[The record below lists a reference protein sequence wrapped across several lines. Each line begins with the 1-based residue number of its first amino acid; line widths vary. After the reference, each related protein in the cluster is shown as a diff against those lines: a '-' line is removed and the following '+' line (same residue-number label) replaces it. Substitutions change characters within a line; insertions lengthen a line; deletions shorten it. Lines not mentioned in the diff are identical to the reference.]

1 MLGIHLMIY
10 GVGRR
15 GGTERRGGERQPHEA
30 RWAENFFNMN
40 IIETEK
46 LTRRFGRH
54 EAVQGLDLAV
64 PQGSVCALLGA
75 NGAGKSTTIKL
86 LMNLLR
92 PTAGSARVLGVDSRK
107 LGPKEFE
114 RIGYVAEG
122 QKLPRWMTVQ
132 QWVDYCR
139 PFYPKWDRALEQTL
153 WAQFALPPERKLEH
167 LSRGMLMKA
176 ALLTSLSYRPELLV
190 LDEPFSGLDPLVRD
204 EFVRGILEVSALGE
218 WTVLLSSHDIDEVE
232 RLADR
237 VAVIADGKLRVNES
251 TEELLARY
259 RKVEVTNAP
268 EKIEA
273 GPGLLE
279 WERAGALTR
288 FIETNYAGEATE
300 DGWRLRF
307 GAAEE
312 VALPMTHREIFVTF
326 ARVGRGEANDK
337 KGESA

>member
-1 MLGIHLMIY
+1 
-10 GVGRR
+10 
-15 GGTERRGGERQPHEA
+15 
-30 RWAENFFNMN
+30 MN

-46 LTRRFGRH
+46 LARRYGRA
-54 EAVQGLDLAV
+54 EAVAGLDLAV
-64 PQGSVCALLGA
+64 PQGSVCALLGP

-86 LMNLLR
+86 LMNLLQ

-114 RIGYVAEG
+114 RIGYVAES
-122 QKLPRWMTVQ
+122 QKLPVWMTVR

-139 PFYPKWDRALEQTL
+139 PFYPQWDAALERTL

-176 ALLTSLSYRPELLV
+176 ALLTALSYRPELLV

-204 EFVRGILEVSALGE
+204 EFVRGILEVSALGN
-218 WTVLLSSHDIDEVE
+218 WTVLVSSHDIEEVE

-237 VAVIADGKLRVNES
+237 VALLDGGKLRVNES

-259 RKVEVTNAP
+259 RRVEVTGAP
-268 EKIEA
+268 EGAEPGA
-273 GPGLLE
+273 GWIE

-288 FIETNYAGEATE
+288 FVETNFSGDATE
-300 DGWRLRF
+300 AGWRLRF
-307 GAAEE
+307 GEAKVETRA
-312 VALPMTHREIFVTF
+312 MTLREIFLCF
-326 ARVGRGEANDK
+326 ARAGRGNA
-337 KGESA
+337 GQQGGAAA